1 MSEEL
6 AREVVEFYARHYGIP
21 PPNVKV
27 GCGGCPYYVGGRC
40 VLGYIACYQP
50 DTDTIVF
57 SSPSVIREE
66 VVLHE
71 LLHYALDIRGGLTAP
86 ASPLGVT
93 QPNNLVRF
101 LIAAGI
107 IAIAACVYVIK
118 YEE

>member
-27 GCGGCPYYVGGRC
+27 GCEGCPYYVNGRC
-40 VLGYIACYQP
+40 VLGYLACYQP
-50 DTDTIVF
+50 ETDTIVF

-71 LLHYALDIRGGLTAP
+71 LLHYALDIRGGLIAP
-86 ASPLGVT
+86 TSPLGVT
-93 QPNNLVRF
+93 QSGDLTK
-101 LIAAGI
+101 LIIAAGI
-107 IAIAACVYVIK
+107 IVIAACVYAVK